1 MANSLQVQSLVG
13 EWEHGAMTRR
23 EFFERAIL
31 LLGSAAAAEALLAS
45 CSPGVAPTATSAA
58 APTSVPAAATSVPA
72 AAASATRAP
81 ASTGAATSAA
91 TNAPPSASSIPGF
104 VDPSAVATSDVSY
117 PSGAITMTSYLAKPK
132 SGGPWPAVIVI
143 HENRGLTDHIKNVTR
158 RIANLGYAALGVDLL
173 SRVGG
178 TQKFNPPADPTQA
191 INGLKQDDVNADM
204 VASAAYLKAQ
214 SFVKPKIG
222 IVGFCWGGGNSLMGA
237 ISSPD
242 VVACAVFYGPIP
254 TNLDGVQ
261 KLNGPTIGSYGALD
275 TFVTPGVPALEAA
288 MQKYNKPY
296 EYKIYPGANHA
307 FFNDTGPRF
316 HEASAKDAW
325 GRVVEFYKKNL
336 G

>member
-1 MANSLQVQSLVG
+1 MASNPQVLSLVG

-45 CSPGVAPTATSAA
+45 CSPAVAPTATSAA
-58 APTSVPAAATSVPA
+58 APTSAPAASTSVPA
-72 AAASATRAP
+72 AATRVP
-81 ASTGAATSAA
+81 ASTAAA
-91 TNAPPSASSIPGF
+91 TNAPLTAGSIPGF

-143 HENRGLTDHIKNVTR
+143 HENRGLTDHIKDVTR

-173 SRVGG
+173 SRSGG

-191 INGLKQDDVNADM
+191 INALKQGEVNADI

-214 SFVKPKIG
+214 SFVTPKIG
-222 IVGFCWGGGNSLMGA
+222 IVGFCWGGGNSLNGA
-237 ISSPD
+237 TSTPD
-242 VVACAVFYGPIP
+242 ITACVIFYGPNP
-254 TNLDGVQ
+254 PSLDGVQ
-261 KLNGPTIGSYGALD
+261 NLNGPTIGSYGALD
-275 TFVTPGVPALEAA
+275 TFVTPGVPALDAA
-288 MQKYNKPY
+288 MKKYNKPY
-296 EYKIYPGANHA
+296 EFKIYPGANHT

-325 GRVVEFYKKNL
+325 ARVVDFYKKNL
-336 G
+336 QT